1 MHRGGAEDAESRIE
15 RDSRLYLVTFRV
27 HDEVGFF
34 NAALALGRRRPASL
48 KLRTWL
54 ISTDGT
60 TSYALWEA
68 TAAAVLLG
76 VLDVEFGDSADYEL
90 TEVNLLYAT

>member
-1 MHRGGAEDAESRIE
+1 
-15 RDSRLYLVTFRV
+15 
-27 HDEVGFF
+27 
-34 NAALALGRRRPASL
+34 LGRRRPAAL
-48 KLRTWL
+48 KLRSWL
-54 ISTDGT
+54 MSADGT

-76 VLDVEFGDSADYEL
+76 ILDVEFGDSADYEL